1 MLAAL
6 LVDLDDVL
14 VGLIE
19 LSKHCKLA
27 QTLNRSVRI
36 RQTVCKDV
44 SSQELVLADSVCE
57 D

>member
-6 LVDLDDVL
+6 LVDLDDIL

-27 QTLNRSVRI
+27 QTLNRPVRI
-36 RQTVCKDV
+36 RQTVCEDV